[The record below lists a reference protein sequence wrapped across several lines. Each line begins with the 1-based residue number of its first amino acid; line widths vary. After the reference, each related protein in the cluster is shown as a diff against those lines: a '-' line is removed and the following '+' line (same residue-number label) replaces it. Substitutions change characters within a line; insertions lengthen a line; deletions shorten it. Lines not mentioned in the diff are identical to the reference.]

1 MIECFDNKNIL
12 TIFIKYLSFKDI
24 ICLSKANK
32 KIYTILLNSKNNPDV
47 NTIYRYFT
55 YKKFYWNDLSNDSE
69 EMKKTEEL
77 YDDFNSTNNDWKLI
91 YITLTN
97 NYYNYPKKDIC
108 KIVYDYFQNHL
119 YLPGLRKDNKYLEF
133 QFSSIHQIVSYDF
146 YTNNDIIYNHYD
158 KYINEHNLNNKICNV
173 FILKKGL
180 PFENDLMHFNEI
192 YRTFKKDNNSINI
205 LKIII
210 DYDYENLELIYVC
223 SKNSEEKNNEIINY
237 LLWLNHTIISFAEYI
252 YKYLKIYETQKNKI
266 KYDKL
271 LLEYNNKHND
281 FINFSL
287 LINEHF
293 KNINIIINYLNK
305 FILIKN
311 NNNNN
316 SDNYFSLYK
325 LCINIMKKEIYEKIN
340 IKLKDIFETECNQYI
355 QDIFEGSN
363 NEKVIEINDNNES
376 KTKENSNNS
385 FEDDEN
391 YCDIENDDF
400 ILDEDNNHLTHKKI
414 IELYMNCM
422 TDFNINELNCKL
434 INYSELKMN
443 EDYIKYINI
452 LINSFINKIDK
463 TLQNE
468 EKPFK
473 ELFLLLKDIISIK
486 NEDVDFLSKY
496 NGNNLN
502 IIKRVKKQIFYHI
515 FNHLKKYIINKIKE
529 DFLKY
534 IDIEMSN
541 NNNEINKNKKFIY
554 KKNIILTEGEKKII
568 NEQQKEKIINMY
580 NKEIE
585 DIKNDLINNNN
596 LMIDY
601 DEKNLLSKINVY
613 FDNDITDDV
622 VILKEMMYF
631 NVMELEYYS
640 NLDNII
646 INLLSNDNISK
657 EYSVFINE
665 SI

>member
-1 MIECFDNKNIL
+1 MIECFENKNIL
-12 TIFIKYLSFKDI
+12 TIFVKFLSFKDI

-32 KIYTILLNSKNNPDV
+32 KIYTILLNSKNNPDI

-55 YKKFYWNDLSNDSE
+55 YKQFYWNEISNDSE
-69 EMKKTEEL
+69 KTEKTDEL

-97 NYYNYPKKDIC
+97 NYFNNPNNDLRKK
-108 KIVYDYFQNHL
+108 VYDYFQNHL

-133 QFSSIHQIVSYDF
+133 QFSSIHQIVSYDCHI
-146 YTNNDIIYNHYD
+146 NNNIIYNHYD
-158 KYINEHNLNNKICNV
+158 KYINENTLNNKMCND

-180 PFENDLMHFNEI
+180 PFENDLINFNEI
-192 YRTFKKDNNSINI
+192 YQTFKKDNNLINI

-210 DYDYENLELIYVC
+210 DYDYENIDLIYVR
-223 SKNSEEKNNEIINY
+223 SKNSQEKNIEIINY
-237 LLWLNHTIISFAEYI
+237 LLWLNHTIILFAKYI
-252 YKYLKIYETQKNKI
+252 YKYLKIYETQKNNI
-266 KYDKL
+266 KNDKL

-287 LINEHF
+287 LINDHF

-311 NNNNN
+311 NENNNNN
-316 SDNYFSLYK
+316 SNNYFSLYK
-325 LCINIMKKEIYEKIN
+325 LCMNIMKKEIYEKLSN
-340 IKLKDIFETECNQYI
+340 KLKDIFETECNEYI
-355 QDIFEGSN
+355 QDVFEGST
-363 NEKVIEINDNNES
+363 NEKGTEINDNNES
-376 KTKENSNNS
+376 KTKEDSNS
-385 FEDDEN
+385 FEDDDN

-400 ILDEDNNHLTHKKI
+400 ILDENNHLTHKEI
-414 IELYMNCM
+414 IERYMNCM
-422 TDFNINELNCKL
+422 ADFNINEINSKL
-434 INYSELKMN
+434 INHSELKMN

-463 TLQNE
+463 TLQNK
-468 EKPFK
+468 EKSF
-473 ELFLLLKDIISIK
+473 EQVFLFLKDIISIK
-486 NEDVDFLSKY
+486 DEDVNALSTFD
-496 NGNNLN
+496 GNNLN
-502 IIKRVKKQIFYHI
+502 IIKRVKKQIFCHI

-534 IDIEMSN
+534 IDIEMIN

-554 KKNIILTEGEKKII
+554 KKNIILTEGEKKTI
-568 NEQQKEKIINMY
+568 NEQQNEKIINIY
-580 NKEIE
+580 YKEIE
-585 DIKNDLINNNN
+585 DIKNDIINNNN

-601 DEKNLLSKINVY
+601 DEKDLLSKINSY
-613 FDNDITDDV
+613 FDNDITESV

-646 INLLSNDNISK
+646 INLLSKGNNNK
-657 EYSVFINE
+657 EYSVFIN
-665 SI
+665 